1 MTHLHVAEPQTR
13 DPRTAQVRPAA
24 SLVIRT
30 KNEEA
35 LLAQTLSRVFSQTLD
50 NIEVILVDSGS
61 TDRTLAIAREFPVK
75 IIEIRPQDFTYGR
88 ALNVGYA
95 QAQSNLLVSLSAH
108 AIPLTRDW
116 LMLLLD
122 HFEDPRVAGVWGEE
136 TTSVDRQIQTKIYRQ
151 DLSMFLADVY
161 VGFSNANGAVRRAIW
176 EAHPFREDLLST
188 EDKEWAYWALCA
200 GYLIVKDTRALVLH
214 NHRESILQIW
224 RRSHRITEGFAR
236 FLQMPQFSAL
246 DLLRHVYWGASAEWR
261 VSAGDHGR
269 FGRVA
274 RRLPKIMAGET
285 GCYTG
290 LRAGRPR

>member
-161 VGFSNANGAVRRAIW
+161 VDFSHANG
-176 EAHPFREDLLST
+176 PL
-188 EDKEWAYWALCA
+188 
-200 GYLIVKDTRALVLH
+200 
-214 NHRESILQIW
+214 
-224 RRSHRITEGFAR
+224 
-236 FLQMPQFSAL
+236 PQ
-246 DLLRHVYWGASAEWR
+246 
-261 VSAGDHGR
+261 
-269 FGRVA
+269 
-274 RRLPKIMAGET
+274 PI
-285 GCYTG
+285 
-290 LRAGRPR
+290 